1 MSQRKE
7 AETTKAVP
15 ESSPI
20 SSGEAKTSEEELK
33 SIDDGVEEDI
43 REEVVEEPV
52 KKVETPKLSSIFWA
66 PPKCPP
72 GYAPDRY
79 GKCRKIV

>member
-7 AETTKAVP
+7 AETTEAVP
-15 ESSPI
+15 GSSPV
-20 SSGEAKTSEEELK
+20 SSEETKTSEEERK
-33 SIDDGVEEDI
+33 SIDDDVEEDTK
-43 REEVVEEPV
+43 EVVEEPV
-52 KKVETPKLSSIFWA
+52 KKAETPQLSSIFWA